1 MKNMKTKQSGFT
13 LIELMIVVA
22 IIGILAAVAIP
33 AYQDYIGRAQMA
45 EPISF
50 GGAAKTPIEE
60 FVATNGDFPGIVS
73 LRTLIDVTRA
83 ASIFTVT
90 STDSGG
96 GAGFFEFTL
105 ADTGLNADLQGTD
118 VRYTRTAAGVWTCSA
133 EAPIN
138 LRPTGCKT
146 DL

>member
-1 MKNMKTKQSGFT
+1 MKTMQTKQSGFT

-60 FVATNGDFPGIVS
+60 FVATNGAFPGIAS
-73 LRTLIDVTRA
+73 LRTLIDVSRA
-83 ASIFTVT
+83 ASIETVT
-90 STDSGG
+90 ATNSGG
-96 GAGFFEFTL
+96 GAGFFEFEL
-105 ADTGLNADLQGTD
+105 SSTGLNADLQGTD
-118 VRYTRTAAGVWTCSA
+118 VRFTRTTDGVWTCAA
-133 EAPIN
+133 EAPEN
-138 LRPTGCKT
+138 LRPAGCKT
-146 DL
+146 AL

>member
-1 MKNMKTKQSGFT
+1 MKKVQQGFT

-60 FVATNGDFPGIVS
+60 FIATNGAFPNQTQ
-73 LRTLIDVTRA
+73 LEAFIDVDRA
-83 ASIFTVT
+83 NSIATVT
-90 STDSGG
+90 SNPGATSNGNFQFGLSATD
-96 GAGFFEFTL
+96 
-105 ADTGLNADLQGTD
+105 LNAALTSQT
-118 VRYTRTAAGVWTCSA
+118 VRFTRDADGVWECSVA
-133 EAPIN
+133 TAIPTN
-138 LRPTGCKT
+138 LRPTGCT
-146 DL
+146 ASH